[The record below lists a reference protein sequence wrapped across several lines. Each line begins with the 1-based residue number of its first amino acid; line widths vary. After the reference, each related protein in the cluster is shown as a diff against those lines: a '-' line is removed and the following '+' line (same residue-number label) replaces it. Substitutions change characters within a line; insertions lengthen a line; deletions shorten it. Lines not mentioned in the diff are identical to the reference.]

1 MKQYSPESIRN
12 IAVVSHAGVGKT
24 TLLEAALFHA
34 QAISK
39 MGSVSNGST
48 ASDYDPLE
56 IERGSSLSLTP
67 CILEWKDCKINWIDT
82 PGAEDLYGD
91 VECALSAAEAAILL
105 IDGES
110 GVESGTEKL
119 WEILNR
125 HKMPRAVV
133 VNRLDAE
140 QADFQKA
147 IGTTVDMLGANPI
160 AVNLPI
166 GTGQAFNGVVD
177 IPRGQAFLYDG
188 ADATA
193 ADIPDDLTGLA
204 QEMRAALVESAAE
217 SDEELL
223 EKYFEEDDL
232 TAEDIWAGLKAGFAD
247 CSVAP
252 AFAVSAEKAVGLQSI
267 LDFIVDVFPSPADKT
282 VAVELDGEELELPA
296 DADGPLVAR
305 IYKTIFDPYSG
316 RLSLFKVY
324 SGSVGAEA
332 IYNVSKNTSER
343 FGKIAYRSGK
353 NDIETDAVSAG
364 DLGAVAKLNESATGN
379 ALARSDKRYALPPIE
394 FLNPTYSR
402 AVFPEK
408 EGDDDRLSAAL
419 ARLTEEDPTLR
430 VRRDRETNQ
439 TLLEG
444 YGDQHLSLALIRA
457 KQKFKAGARLEIPKV
472 AYRETITRAV
482 PSVEYT
488 HKKQSGG
495 AGQYGRVIIAVEP
508 MERDGGYEFVDE
520 IFGGSIDQQFRP
532 SVDKGVR
539 QAMESGPLA
548 GYKVVDIKVRLMD
561 GKTHPVDSKDIA
573 FQIAGRGAFQAAMK
587 QANPVIL
594 EPIMAVNIF
603 VPEELMGDIIGDL
616 NGRRGRVMGMEQVG
630 KRQLIK
636 ATVPLSEM
644 MRYQTDL
651 KSMTSARGTYTMEL
665 ERYEQA
671 PANEQEKVIAQ
682 AKDEDEE

>member
-67 CILEWKDCKINWIDT
+67 CILEWNDCKINWIDT
-82 PGAEDLYGD
+82 PGAEDLHGD
-91 VECALSAAEAAILL
+91 AECALIAAEAAILL
-105 IDGES
+105 IDGEN

-119 WEILNR
+119 WELLNR
-125 HKMPRAVV
+125 RHIPRAIV

-147 IGTTVDMLGANPI
+147 LGTATDILDANPV

-188 ADATA
+188 ADAA
-193 ADIPDDLTGLA
+193 EADIPDDLTGLA
-204 QEMRAALVESAAE
+204 EEMRAALVESAAE

-223 EKYFEEDDL
+223 EKYFEEEDL
-232 TAEDIWAGLKAGFAD
+232 TADDIWTGLKIGFAD

-252 AFAVSAEKAVGLQSI
+252 AFAASAENAVGIQSI
-267 LDFIVDVFPSPADKT
+267 LDFIVDVFPSPADNPA
-282 VAVELDGEELELPA
+282 AVQLDGEELELPA
-296 DADGPLVAR
+296 DPDGALAAR
-305 IYKTIFDPYSG
+305 IYKTIFDPYAG
-316 RLSLFKVY
+316 RLSLFRVY
-324 SGSVGAEA
+324 SGSVGAEE
-332 IYNVSKNTSER
+332 IYNVSKNESER
-343 FGKIAYRSGK
+343 FGKVAYRSGK
-353 NDIETDAVSAG
+353 NDIETGAVSAG
-364 DLGAVAKLNESATGN
+364 DLGAVAKLGKSATGD

-394 FLNPTYSR
+394 FPSPTYSR

-408 EGDDDRLSAAL
+408 EGDDSLNKAL
-419 ARLTEEDPTLR
+419 THLTEEDPTLR
-430 VRRDRETNQ
+430 IRRDRETNQ

-444 YGDQHLSLALIRA
+444 YGDQHLSLALTRA
-457 KQKFKAGARLEIPKV
+457 KQKFKTGARLEIPKV

-508 MERDGGYEFVDE
+508 MERDGGYEFKDE

-548 GYKVVDIKVRLMD
+548 GYQVVDLRVRLLD

-573 FQIAGRGAFQAAMK
+573 FQIAGRGAFQAAMG
-587 QANPVIL
+587 QAKPVIL

-603 VPEELMGDIIGDL
+603 VPEEMMGDIISDL

-636 ATVPLSEM
+636 ATVPLAEM

-665 ERYEQA
+665 DHYEQT
-671 PANEQEKVIAQ
+671 PASEQEKVIAQ
-682 AKDEDEE
+682 AKADDEE